1 MRSGAYVA
9 ARRPGVCG
17 GHVVHRRPG
26 SNTAAPSVRN
36 PAGTEA
42 AGGSRRRPGRRS
54 PPSATPATARRLRG
68 PSEIYSQWHLCSSI
82 RIQIRKS
89 LSKKSCKAISSRYIT
104 SYMATWG
111 QSQFAFFWERKR
123 NIKLFC
129 THAKSLQVKNN
140 KSLCYLSAPGRN
152 NKLLD
157 INGFKPPSY

>member
-1 MRSGAYVA
+1 MKSLWEPV
-9 ARRPGVCG
+9 
-17 GHVVHRRPG
+17 
-26 SNTAAPSVRN
+26 SNTSSMN
-36 PAGTEA
+36 PFNISENLDIKIQSEFQTSWQGQKSIPTDLC
-42 AGGSRRRPGRRS
+42 
-54 PPSATPATARRLRG
+54 TRL
-68 PSEIYSQWHLCSSI
+68 
-82 RIQIRKS
+82 QIRKS